1 MSRNNITNEINI
13 VRKPY
18 QAKTLLYLF
27 IENESRKCWPHQHFI
42 GIFSITRNFMCYKE
56 NYKKH
61 EETSAFFQCHGKF
74 LEIWSFIRWQWFF
87 GLCFVRVSS
96 IYRGQSRKRWWRG
109 REKEGRRQLT
119 MILHMPHSFWFTF
132 FFCRHCKITT
142 YFFSLSEISSRGV
155 WLHFR
160 QIYSL
165 NNGDKTEVEKN
176 AKTLLK
182 FWTFSLHGSFLRKRN
197 ILITSKE

>member
-1 MSRNNITNEINI
+1 MFERPCHATVSQMKWI
-13 VRKPY
+13 VGKPY

-27 IENESRKCWPHQHFI
+27 IENESQKCWPHQHFI

-61 EETSAFFQCHGKF
+61 EETSAFFQYHGKF

-132 FFCRHCKITT
+132 FLPSLQDNDLF
-142 YFFSLSEISSRGV
+142 FFS
-155 WLHFR
+155 FR
-160 QIYSL
+160 NQFQGSL
-165 NNGDKTEVEKN
+165 T
-176 AKTLLK
+176 
-182 FWTFSLHGSFLRKRN
+182 SFQTN
-197 ILITSKE
+197 W

>member
-27 IENESRKCWPHQHFI
+27 IENESQKCWPHQHFI

-61 EETSAFFQCHGKF
+61 EETSAFFQYHGKF
-74 LEIWSFIRWQWFF
+74 LEIWSFIWWQWFF

-96 IYRGQSRKRWWRG
+96 IYRGQSRKRWSIER
-109 REKEGRRQLT
+109 KKAEGNLQWSCTCLT
-119 MILHMPHSFWFTF
+119 VFGSL

-160 QIYSL
+160 QIDSF

>member
-27 IENESRKCWPHQHFI
+27 IENESQKCWPHQHFI

-61 EETSAFFQCHGKF
+61 EEMSAFSQYHRKF

-96 IYRGQSRKRWWRG
+96 IYRGQSRKRWC
-109 REKEGRRQLT
+109 RERRQKATYNGLAHAPQF
-119 MILHMPHSFWFTF
+119 LVHF
-132 FFCRHCKITT
+132 FFCRHCTITT
-142 YFFSLSEISSRGV
+142 YFFSPSEISSRRI
-155 WLHFR
+155 WLHSFR
-160 QIYSL
+160 QIDSL
-165 NNGDKTEVEKN
+165 NNGHKTEVEKN

-182 FWTFSLHGSFLRKRN
+182 FWTCSLHGSFLRKRN

>member
-1 MSRNNITNEINI
+1 MSRNSITNEMNSRETISSQDAI
-13 VRKPY
+13 VSFYRKWKPQMLTPSAFY
-18 QAKTLLYLF
+18 
-27 IENESRKCWPHQHFI
+27 
-42 GIFSITRNFMCYKE
+42 RNFFDNTKFHVLQG
-56 NYKKH
+56 KLQ
-61 EETSAFFQCHGKF
+61 ETWGNGAFFQYHGKF

-96 IYRGQSRKRWWRG
+96 IYRGQSRKRWWRA

-119 MILHMPHSFWFTF
+119 MILHMPHSFWFTL

-160 QIYSL
+160 QIDSF